1 MITAANICRH
11 ELVGLEACV
20 SGSKNPSQVGI
31 AGTIVGETMQM
42 ISLRCEGRIL
52 HVAKN
57 TATFDLRLPDDTR
70 IRVDGSVLVMR
81 PEKRTSMRI
90 KI

>member
-11 ELVGLEACV
+11 ELIGLEACV

-31 AGTIVGETMQM
+31 AGMIVGETKQM
-42 ISLRCEGRIL
+42 ITLRSEGRVL

-57 TATFDLRLPDDTR
+57 TATFDLHLPDDTR
-70 IRVDGSVLVMR
+70 VRVDGSVLVMR

>member
-42 ISLRCEGRIL
+42 ISLRSDGRIL
-52 HVAKN
+52 HVAKK

-81 PEKRTSMRI
+81 PEKRTSMRV